1 MYECESWNLKKAESW
16 RIDAFELW
24 CCRRLLR
31 VRWTARRSN
40 QSVLK
45 KINPEYLLEGL
56 ILKLKLILWPPD
68 MKNWHIGKDPDVGK
82 DWRQGEK
89 GMTEDEMAGCHHWL
103 NGPEFE
109 QALGIGDGQGCLACC
124 SPWGGKESDMTERL
138 NWTWWVIGAESLPY
152 LSYE

>member
-1 MYECESWNLKKAESW
+1 MYECESWTLKKTESW

-24 CCRRLLR
+24 YCGRLLR

-45 KINPEYLLEGL
+45 KISPEYLLEGL

-68 MKNWHIGKDPDVGK
+68 MKNWNIGKDPDVGK

-89 GMTEDEMAGCHHWL
+89 EITEDEMVGWYHWL
-103 NGPEFE
+103 DALEFW
-109 QALGIGDGQGCLACC
+109 QALGAGDGQGSLVCC
-124 SPWGGKESDMTERL
+124 SPWGRKESDKTEWMTTTKHSSE
-138 NWTWWVIGAESLPY
+138 Y
-152 LSYE
+152 LDPIQCL